1 MGFHLRNKMNKIC
14 REKKRA
20 QALKSLKVSTYIEV
34 QQRIDRDKW
43 RERPGLQDH
52 RFGGRS
58 LVEQKRVFGNGEI
71 EIWVFEM
78 NNCFYFSNPPKL
90 SNSASS
96 TSTNTKTHSVSATL
110 HYTTHSLSS

>member
-1 MGFHLRNKMNKIC
+1 MG
-14 REKKRA
+14 
-20 QALKSLKVSTYIEV
+20 TYIEV

-52 RFGGRS
+52 HFGGRS

-110 HYTTHSLSS
+110 HTLSPPKSQSQNRTVEVGFFSSQIL